1 MGKIVAIGGGDL
13 RKKSTLPIDLEIIK
27 LTGKIK
33 PKFLFVP
40 TASSDSL
47 VYIDIMCKYYQELG
61 CETDVLLLLKANID
75 LAAITAQIKAADII
89 YVGGGNT
96 LKMMRR
102 WRKLGVDK
110 LLIQA
115 YQAGTVLC
123 GVSAGSICWFEGG
136 HSDSL
141 SFYHPDDWQ
150 YIRVTGLGLIP
161 GTHCP
166 HYDSDTLGAKRADS
180 FQAMMRKRRDT
191 GIAIDDDCAIIFVDG
206 QYRVISSNNSQAYI
220 LRKSSNKLE
229 IKALPADQNWHTI
242 NSL

>member
-27 LTGKIK
+27 LTGKTK

-40 TASSDSL
+40 TASSDSP

-61 CETDVLLLLKANID
+61 CETDTLLLLQANLD
-75 LAAITAQIKAADII
+75 LVAITAQIKAADII

-115 YQAGTVLC
+115 YQAGTVMC
-123 GVSAGSICWFEGG
+123 GVSAGSICWFAGG

-166 HYDSDTLGAKRADS
+166 HYDSDTLGVKRADS
-180 FQAMMRKRRDT
+180 FQAMMSKRRDT
-191 GIAIDDDCAIIFVDG
+191 GIAIDDNCAIIFIDD
-206 QYRVISSNNSQAYI
+206 QYRVISINNSQAYV
-220 LRKSSNKLE
+220 LRKSSNQLE
-229 IKALPADQNWHTI
+229 IKALPASKNWHKL
-242 NSL
+242 SDL

>member
-27 LTGKIK
+27 LTGKTK

-40 TASSDSL
+40 TASSDSP

-115 YQAGTVLC
+115 YQAGTVMC
-123 GVSAGSICWFEGG
+123 GVSAGSICWFAGG

-166 HYDSDTLGAKRADS
+166 HYDSDTLGVKRADS
-180 FQAMMRKRRDT
+180 FQAMMSKRRDT
-191 GIAIDDDCAIIFVDG
+191 GIAIDDNCAIIFIDD
-206 QYRVISSNNSQAYI
+206 QYRVISINNSQAYV
-220 LRKSSNKLE
+220 LRKSSNQLE
-229 IKALPADQNWHTI
+229 IKALPASKNWHKL
-242 NSL
+242 SDL